1 MALKHFGPFL
11 RLCHVLVKTDS
22 VATKYCLDKQG
33 GLRSQRLDAL
43 ARQVTLWCNERLT
56 SVRTEHVPGLLSS
69 GADLLSGWRCSY
81 TDWSL
86 HPEVVKEIRRRYG
99 LPVAGLFAMEDNAK
113 LPLFFAMKGRGTLG
127 LDALANSWPQGLLY
141 AFPPLHLIPPVLE
154 RVRTSGA
161 RVLLVAP
168 GWGAWMSDIAPL
180 LYDQPWALPLRRDLL
195 RQARNEI
202 FHPRP
207 QDLDLRVWPVSAS
220 A

>member
-1 MALKHFGPFL
+1 M
-11 RLCHVLVKTDS
+11 
-22 VATKYCLDKQG
+22 
-33 GLRSQRLDAL
+33 
-43 ARQVTLWCNERLT
+43 
-56 SVRTEHVPGLLSS
+56 
-69 GADLLSGWRCSY
+69 
-81 TDWSL
+81 
-86 HPEVVKEIRRRYG
+86 
-99 LPVAGLFAMEDNAK
+99 
-113 LPLFFAMKGRGTLG
+113 G